1 MSEQLGEAQ
10 VPIRATLDK
19 LDADLA
25 DARSKIEKSLSG
37 VRDTATKIGKAALI
51 GITAGLLTVGT
62 AATVVGGRLVGM
74 GADANETASL
84 LQTSLGG
91 AATSLNDELRQFADD
106 ANRSFYELQAG
117 SATFVAMTRSMGAT
131 QDQAAD
137 LGVSFTKAGTDLGSF
152 FNIPTEDALMDIQS
166 ALAGSSETMTKYG
179 IDIRETTLKQMALD
193 QGLITSAS
201 ETLPQLMRAQLIQQA
216 IMEQGADAMGDAERT
231 SDSWQ
236 NTMRGLTGKL
246 RDAGTEIGQ
255 KLIPALTPFLTLVG
269 DLAAEWLPKLGD
281 ILSSTVIPAIQMVA
295 ETVASF
301 VGNLEEGMSPLDA
314 FIEAIWD
321 IAPQE
326 VLDALIRLRDEI
338 LPGLVSW
345 FETTVKPLL
354 DMAAG
359 FVEWQD
365 VAIAA
370 AIAIGAIVIPIIWGI
385 LSPILAVIAVGAA
398 LVAAIALIRN
408 AWENDWGGI
417 RTYLLDVW
425 QNTIQP
431 TLAALGVWITDVLIP
446 TILALWDQ
454 WVNVVWPAIQAA
466 LLAAWEFIQPIL
478 LAIGD
483 WIMTTLIP
491 TILELWEQWVNVVWP
506 AIQTALETAWAFIQ
520 PILAAIGDWIL
531 NTLLPAVQDL
541 WKKWVEEIWPDIQT
555 ALENAWTAIKA
566 IWEELGRWIND
577 NIVPWVEFL
586 HKKWVEEIWPAIQKA
601 VEAVWDIIQPI
612 WEKFREYLEDKLP
625 PALEGLQSV
634 MESVM
639 TAVHNAIQPVKDL
652 WDALVAAVS
661 GFWDWISSHTFSF
674 KISIPDLPD
683 WAVPGSPLPIHTAWK
698 NFEQDMNPL
707 VIAPQIDLGD
717 GNNQRQ
723 TSYQIDA
730 YYSQYQ
736 SERSL
741 RDDIQLLQLLT
752 GNG

>member
-326 VLDALIRLRDEI
+326 VLDALIRQR
-338 LPGLVSW
+338 
-345 FETTVKPLL
+345 
-354 DMAAG
+354 
-359 FVEWQD
+359 
-365 VAIAA
+365 
-370 AIAIGAIVIPIIWGI
+370 
-385 LSPILAVIAVGAA
+385 
-398 LVAAIALIRN
+398 
-408 AWENDWGGI
+408 
-417 RTYLLDVW
+417 
-425 QNTIQP
+425 
-431 TLAALGVWITDVLIP
+431 
-446 TILALWDQ
+446 
-454 WVNVVWPAIQAA
+454 
-466 LLAAWEFIQPIL
+466 
-478 LAIGD
+478 
-483 WIMTTLIP
+483 
-491 TILELWEQWVNVVWP
+491 
-506 AIQTALETAWAFIQ
+506 
-520 PILAAIGDWIL
+520 
-531 NTLLPAVQDL
+531 
-541 WKKWVEEIWPDIQT
+541 EE
-555 ALENAWTAIKA
+555 K
-566 IWEELGRWIND
+566 
-577 NIVPWVEFL
+577 
-586 HKKWVEEIWPAIQKA
+586 
-601 VEAVWDIIQPI
+601 
-612 WEKFREYLEDKLP
+612 
-625 PALEGLQSV
+625 
-634 MESVM
+634 
-639 TAVHNAIQPVKDL
+639 
-652 WDALVAAVS
+652 
-661 GFWDWISSHTFSF
+661 
-674 KISIPDLPD
+674 
-683 WAVPGSPLPIHTAWK
+683 
-698 NFEQDMNPL
+698 
-707 VIAPQIDLGD
+707 
-717 GNNQRQ
+717 
-723 TSYQIDA
+723 
-730 YYSQYQ
+730 
-736 SERSL
+736 
-741 RDDIQLLQLLT
+741 
-752 GNG
+752 